1 MSRGTRGRAAALFL
15 VLALAPTLAGCA
27 KNDGANT
34 ATTTNSPGAST
45 GAFALTKDPAGSIKA
60 AGLPALSSEG
70 SLAHYHGHLDVNVNG
85 APVTVPA
92 NIGIDN
98 AGRGI
103 SPLHTHTDDGIVHIE
118 AEEDS
123 NFTIGQLLTE
133 WGVKVD
139 KRCLATFCTD
149 DKNQFLAFKN
159 GKAEADPAAIVIKSH
174 DEIVLWYGPKG
185 TTPSVPATFD
195 FKGGL

>member
-1 MSRGTRGRAAALFL
+1 MSRGRAAA
-15 VLALAPTLAGCA
+15 ALIFIFALTPAIIGCA
-27 KNDGANT
+27 KNES
-34 ATTTNSPGAST
+34 ATTAST
-45 GAFALTKDPAGSIKA
+45 TGPGGSSAEFALTKDPAAAIKA
-60 AGLPALSSEG
+60 AGLPALTSEG

-85 APVTVPA
+85 VAVTVPA

-98 AGRGI
+98 AGQSI
-103 SPLHTHTDDGIVHIE
+103 SPLHTHTSDGIVHIE
-118 AEEDS
+118 AEEDA

-133 WGVKVD
+133 WGVKLD
-139 KRCLATFCTD
+139 KACLATFCTD

-174 DEIVLWYGPKG
+174 DEVVLWYGPKG